1 MKPLSIAD
9 YLEHLGRAP
18 AEQASPRRES
28 SPFRPR
34 SLPSVQSGEP
44 GPRPASNASAK
55 PGGPGETHAKDGS
68 RRTPWTRRP
77 LPLAAPSGPS
87 LEAGETIKPED
98 IAVRL
103 AEAYGR
109 GREEGLAE
117 GRTEASDRHAAE
129 LAALRQEAETGRI
142 EFERKGYAEL
152 ESAIRSGLKEI
163 EDKIGAAVTHILTPF
178 LGKQVVQHA
187 ADELCKAIAK
197 LGAGGSTGSMTIR
210 GPERLLALLRP
221 RIADLPVTI
230 AYVEDKGAEV
240 IVEAGPAQIVTALRS
255 WAELL
260 AVLAD

>member
-9 YLEHLGRAP
+9 YLEHLGGGP
-18 AEQASPRRES
+18 TEQPPRRES

-34 SLPSVQSGEP
+34 SLPSGQT
-44 GPRPASNASAK
+44 GPRPALNALAK
-55 PGGPGETHAKDGS
+55 PGGAGETQGKEAPG
-68 RRTPWTRRP
+68 RTPWGPRP
-77 LPLAAPSGPS
+77 IPLAVPAGS
-87 LEAGETIKPED
+87 LPGAGEAVKPED
-98 IAVRL
+98 VAVRL
-103 AEAYGR
+103 AEAYAR

-129 LAALRQEAETGRI
+129 LAAMRQETEAGRI

-163 EDKIGAAVTHILTPF
+163 EDKVGAGVTRILTPF
-178 LGKQVVQHA
+178 LDKQVVQHA
-187 ADELCKAIAK
+187 ADELCKAIAR
-197 LGAGGSTGSMTIR
+197 LGAAGSPGSITIR

-240 IVEAGPAQIVTALRS
+240 IVEAGPTQIVTALRP

-260 AVLAD
+260 ASLAD